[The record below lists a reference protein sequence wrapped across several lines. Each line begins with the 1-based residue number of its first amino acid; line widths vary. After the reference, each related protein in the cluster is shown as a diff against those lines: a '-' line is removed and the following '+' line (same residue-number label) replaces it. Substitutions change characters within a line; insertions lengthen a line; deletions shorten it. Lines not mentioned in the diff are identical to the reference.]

1 MIKPKTRRLAL
12 PLLSVPD
19 IKFTG
24 GAINETTISDNVQE
38 IASENDQTARDDL

>member
-1 MIKPKTRRLAL
+1 L
-12 PLLSVPD
+12 PLLSLPD

-38 IASENDQTARDDL
+38 IASENDQTARHDL

>member
-1 MIKPKTRRLAL
+1 MSEEKTTGLAL
-12 PLLSVPD
+12 PLLSLPD

-38 IASENDQTARDDL
+38 IASENDQTTRHDL